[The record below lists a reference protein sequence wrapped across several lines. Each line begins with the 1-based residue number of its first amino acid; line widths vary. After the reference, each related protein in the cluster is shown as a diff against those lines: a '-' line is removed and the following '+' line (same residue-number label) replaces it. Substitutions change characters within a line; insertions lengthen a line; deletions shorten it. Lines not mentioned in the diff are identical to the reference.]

1 MKKIVRLQAS
11 QAEEAGAGAERRGGG
26 ALSAVGGGRWWLV
39 KGRAREAQEWPGD
52 VSVAR
57 GSGTGCGGREAVED
71 GAGRQEA
78 GAMAMACV
86 LE

>member
-1 MKKIVRLQAS
+1 M
-11 QAEEAGAGAERRGGG
+11 
-26 ALSAVGGGRWWLV
+26 V

-57 GSGTGCGGREAVED
+57 SSGTGRGGREAVED